1 MALLA
6 FTAHDELQLFLL
18 LAALGVTLVVAALGR
33 LPPSILLVAGGLALG
48 FVPGLPHLTLPPD
61 LVLVAILPPLLYSA
75 AFFTGLRDLRANL
88 RPISLL
94 AIGLVAV
101 TTVGVAVVAHSAIG
115 GLSWAGAF
123 TLGAIVSPTDALAA
137 TEVAR
142 RVGAPRRVV
151 SIIEGES
158 LVNDGIAL
166 VLYKTAVTAAVAGTF
181 SLWDASWHLVVN
193 VIGGIAVGLAVGW
206 VVRQVRRRVD
216 DTPTEVA
223 IALLSG
229 YLAYLP
235 AAALGVSGVLA
246 AVTIGVYMGWYT
258 PQLTNVQTRLSGNA
272 FWEILVFL
280 VNALLFA
287 LIGLQLHDILDR
299 LNVTGSLIA
308 DAAYVTAAVIVL
320 RIVWVPIFTYVP
332 RFLFRSVRER
342 DPYPPWQAPTVIAWA
357 GIRGAV
363 SLAAALAL
371 PSTLANR
378 DLIVFLTFAVILVT
392 LVGQGLTLPLLIRAI
407 RIPDDG
413 GADREDAK
421 ARIQASEAALARLEE
436 LAEEDWVRADTV
448 ERLRGSYR
456 FRSNRFRARYQG
468 VDDDGVEER
477 SAQFQRLRRELLEAE
492 RQAVLALRNE
502 GIDHRGGDAARPARH
517 RPRRLAPRS
526 LAFSQAGARAAAG
539 CGPRLIC
546 VTSPTAKRQSSPDVP
561 NAQPYPPN
569 QVRTAPAPQAPRR
582 RRTMRGEDPA
592 EDDPDLLRLP
602 KISAVSATVG
612 GTVATQSRP

>member
-1 MALLA
+1 MAIVA
-6 FTAHDELQLFLL
+6 FTAHSELQLFLL
-18 LAALGVTLVVAALGR
+18 LASLGVMLVAAAFVR

-94 AIGLVAV
+94 AVGLVAA
-101 TTVGVAVVAHSAIG
+101 TMVGVAMVAHAAIG
-115 GLSWAGAF
+115 SLSWAGAF

-166 VLYKTAVTAAVAGTF
+166 VLYKAAVTAAVAGTF
-181 SLWDASWHLVVN
+181 SLWNASWHLVVN
-193 VIGGIAVGLAVGW
+193 VIGGIAVGLAVAW

-235 AAALGVSGVLA
+235 AAAIGVSGVLA

-258 PQLTNVQTRLSGNA
+258 PQLTNVETRLSGNA
-272 FWEILVFL
+272 FWETLVFL

-287 LIGLQLHDILDR
+287 LVGLQLHGILDR

-308 DAAYVTAAVIVL
+308 DAAYVTGAVILL

-332 RFLFRSVRER
+332 RFLFRSIRER
-342 DPYPPWQAPTVIAWA
+342 DPYPPWQAPAVIAWA

-371 PSTLANR
+371 PSTIANR

-392 LVGQGLTLPLLIRAI
+392 LVGQGLTLPVLIRTI
-407 RIPDDG
+407 RIPEDG
-413 GADREDAK
+413 GADREDSK
-421 ARIQASEAALARLEE
+421 ARIHAAEAALARLEE
-436 LAEEDWVRADTV
+436 LANEEWVRDDTV

-456 FRSNRFRARYQG
+456 FRSNRFRARYEG
-468 VDDDGVEER
+468 VDEEGVEER
-477 SAQFQRLRRELLEAE
+477 SAQFQRLRRELLDAE
-492 RQAVLALRNE
+492 RQAVIALRNDGRITE
-502 GIDHRGGDAARPARH
+502 EVMQRVQRDIDLEDS
-517 RPRRLAPRS
+517 RL
-526 LAFSQAGARAAAG
+526 
-539 CGPRLIC
+539 
-546 VTSPTAKRQSSPDVP
+546 
-561 NAQPYPPN
+561 
-569 QVRTAPAPQAPRR
+569 
-582 RRTMRGEDPA
+582 
-592 EDDPDLLRLP
+592 DL
-602 KISAVSATVG
+602 
-612 GTVATQSRP
+612 